1 MLAVGTTLIDRYRI
15 TGYIHK
21 GGMGAVYH
29 AHDQL
34 DNIVVAVKQS
44 FYADENFLREQFR
57 REATLLRRLDHPALP
72 KVHNYFAEGG
82 GQFLVMDFVEG
93 EDLEHLLQR
102 NQGPLPLKQVLEW
115 ADRILD
121 ALDYLHTNKP
131 IIIHRDIKPANLK
144 LTPAGD
150 IMLLDFGLAKNET
163 TPTLPG
169 RSIAAATPEYAP
181 PEQINREGTDPRSDL
196 FSFGATLYHLL
207 TNQVPISAG
216 IRDGVVKQGAR
227 DPLRPAGEINPLIPP
242 AISGVIHKAMAIA
255 RDQRYTSGGAMRI
268 ALREATGSGSATVID
283 PPPPQPWER
292 RHTQPRQPTVAPP
305 PTPQPT
311 TEPSADWEKA
321 PTPAPVRLR
330 KPLLIGVAAS
340 LVVLA
345 LLGYWLLSGQP
356 SAPVES
362 SAPVDVLSYSLEY
375 KPDERNRF
383 RFHFKSRRNG
393 FLYIVA
399 PNAEKQWI
407 TFLTARP
414 YSKTGVNDNEI
425 KAGQDY
431 QFFGGGQWIV
441 MRADPASFTLIF
453 SAKKLAQ
460 PGFLNADAG
469 SPLSEDDN
477 RALDELRRQ
486 SQTRKPR
493 LDADETGA
501 TIRALEASDAP
512 LVTDIRVAWNAR

>member
-21 GGMGAVYH
+21 GGMGAVYR

-34 DNIVVAVKQS
+34 DNIAVAVKQS
-44 FYADENFLREQFR
+44 FYADENLLREQFR

-72 KVHNYFAEGG
+72 KVHNHFAEGG
-82 GQFLVMDFVEG
+82 GQFLVMDYVEG

-131 IIIHRDIKPANLK
+131 FIIHRDIKPANLK

-207 TNQVPISAG
+207 TNRCPISAG
-216 IRDGVVKQGAR
+216 IRDGVVEQGAR
-227 DPLRPAGEINPLIPP
+227 DPLPLAHEINPLIPL
-242 AISGVIHKAMAIA
+242 AISGVIHRAMAIA
-255 RDQRYTSGGAMRI
+255 RDQRYTGAAATRI
-268 ALREATGSGSATVID
+268 ALREATGSSSATVID
-283 PPPPQPWER
+283 PPPSQAAERRRPQPR
-292 RHTQPRQPTVAPP
+292 P

-311 TEPSADWEKA
+311 TEPPADLEKA
-321 PTPAPVRLR
+321 PTPEPVRLR
-330 KPLLIGVAAS
+330 KPLLVGVAAG
-340 LVVLA
+340 LVVGA
-345 LLGYWLLSGQP
+345 LLVYWLLSGQSP
-356 SAPVES
+356 APVES
-362 SAPVDVLSYSLEY
+362 STPVDVLSYSLEY
-375 KPDERNRF
+375 KPGERNKF

-414 YSKTGVNDNEI
+414 RPETGVNDNEI

-453 SAKKLAQ
+453 STKKLAQ

-469 SPLSEDDN
+469 LQLSEDDS

-486 SQTRKPR
+486 SQTRKPQ
-493 LDADETGA
+493 LDADGTGA
-501 TIRALEASDAP
+501 TIRALEASDVP
-512 LVTDIRVAWNAR
+512 LVTDIRVAWNARGN